1 MSWKFQ
7 VPGELFGPG
16 GGISTGWHAGGQG
29 GKSPGKSPVGSVRCV
44 NSSTVAI
51 LVAFP
56 TVEPMGFR
64 LCPLHQYVHQVVASI
79 SFLRILVGEFPKYPR
94 VNHGCQDS
102 YVDSALQALLHY
114 GQAMDASE
122 DLTPPPAELS
132 ISVARWGLG
141 KFTVSCLN
149 LAPCDGFFLG
159 GFLMDLLM
167 LFDFELFFG
176 LFLSCFF
183 GGRWVHL

>member
-1 MSWKFQ
+1 
-7 VPGELFGPG
+7 
-16 GGISTGWHAGGQG
+16 
-29 GKSPGKSPVGSVRCV
+29 
-44 NSSTVAI
+44 
-51 LVAFP
+51 
-56 TVEPMGFR
+56 MGFR

-79 SFLRILVGEFPKYPR
+79 IFLLFVGEFPRSPR
-94 VNHGCQDS
+94 VNPGQDS

-149 LAPCDGFFLG
+149 LAPCDGFFWWIFD
-159 GFLMDLLM
+159 GFVDA
-167 LFDFELFFG
+167 F
-176 LFLSCFF
+176 
-183 GGRWVHL
+183 

>member
-1 MSWKFQ
+1 MPS
-7 VPGELFGPG
+7 PSICPPG
-16 GGISTGWHAGGQG
+16 G
-29 GKSPGKSPVGSVRCV
+29 C
-44 NSSTVAI
+44 
-51 LVAFP
+51 F
-56 TVEPMGFR
+56 
-64 LCPLHQYVHQVVASI
+64 HQLSAH
-79 SFLRILVGEFPKYPR
+79 FVGEFPKYPR

-149 LAPCDGFFLG
+149 LAPCDVFFG